1 MAAVSTPGVARSAR
15 SSTVSEPSSPPTSST
30 VPSIKLKSL
39 QNGFKGSETLQVGNY
54 FFLFLI
60 IVLFLI
66 ELLKYNGT
74 AKEVFNI
81 SLDLQVILAI
91 FTEGE
96 QEYEMVQ

>member
-1 MAAVSTPGVARSAR
+1 MAAVSTPSAGR
-15 SSTVSEPSSPPTSST
+15 LGRFSTVSGLSSRLTSST